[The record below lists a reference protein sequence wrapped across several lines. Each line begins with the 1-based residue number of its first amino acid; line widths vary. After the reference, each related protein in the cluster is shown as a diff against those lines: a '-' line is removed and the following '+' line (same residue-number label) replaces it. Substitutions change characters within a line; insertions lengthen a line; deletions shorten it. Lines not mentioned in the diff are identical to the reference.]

1 MGKSKQSVKQIH
13 LKLYTVNISVAAH
26 MRGMRPAPTTKKHT
40 LMLRKNSNTNT
51 INQTFKYALLD
62 YF

>member
-1 MGKSKQSVKQIH
+1 
-13 LKLYTVNISVAAH
+13 
-26 MRGMRPAPTTKKHT
+26 MRGIRPAHTTKKGT

-51 INQTFKYALLD
+51 INQTFNYALLD